1 MFFVS
6 EWGTLGIHSLRT
18 ISEPTVACIGCT
30 AECFKMDTTYYAMC
44 EVCMLAANR
53 IGVVFVTL
61 RDAPQCSS
69 KYNFKHMMLGSVPD
83 MVPAWIT
90 KHLQA
95 SFTHPFTRILRRLPL
110 RRSSANATRGTRHH
124 GLHCQVHLGVHGLS
138 IDITFQS
145 KQRKSMMKEVP
156 IVIDRPYVMAR

>member
-1 MFFVS
+1 MFQD
-6 EWGTLGIHSLRT
+6 GTWKPWTRAWQKRQDHLLKLKHVQYIHVLY
-18 ISEPTVACIGCT
+18 
-30 AECFKMDTTYYAMC
+30 TTYYAMC

-53 IGVVFVTL
+53 IGILFITL
-61 RDAPQCSS
+61 RDASQCSS
-69 KYNFKHMMLGSVPD
+69 KYNFNHMLGSVPD

-110 RRSSANATRGTRHH
+110 RRASANATRGTRHH

-145 KQRKSMMKEVP
+145 KQRKSMMKEVS